1 MLNITQDWHHRPGR
15 IHTSTA
21 ADGVGFIKIF
31 CGREEEK
38 IPESKKQ

>member
-21 ADGVGFIKIF
+21 ADGVNFIKIF
-31 CGREEEK
+31 GREK
-38 IPESKKQ
+38 IQKSKKQ